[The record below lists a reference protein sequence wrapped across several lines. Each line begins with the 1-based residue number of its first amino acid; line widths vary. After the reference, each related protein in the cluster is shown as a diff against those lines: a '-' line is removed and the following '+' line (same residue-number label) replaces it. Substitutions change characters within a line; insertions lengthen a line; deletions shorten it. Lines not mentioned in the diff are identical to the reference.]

1 MQSMLPLRDLQL
13 RFFGAVS
20 RGGPIDAGLRAVV
33 REHGTLGAAARI
45 EIYADMYR
53 ARLVDVLREDFPRV
67 CALLGDETF
76 AAVAER
82 YLARHPSRQPSVRHL
97 GHRFAGHL
105 AVENLPHPFLA
116 DLAHLEWARV
126 EVFDAPDPEPLR
138 LADLAAIAPADW
150 PALTLRPIAACR
162 IVSSAWPV
170 HEIWA
175 TAGDGD
181 ARRAWPAVP
190 TRIRVW
196 REEWSVSHAAM
207 GAIEAAAFGVLQRG
221 VPFAEICAAAE
232 AGREPDAAAREV
244 GALLMRWLEDGL
256 LARRQAP

>member
-1 MQSMLPLRDLQL
+1 MLPLRDVQL
-13 RFFGAVS
+13 RFFAAIT
-20 RGGPIDAGLRAVV
+20 RGGPVDAGLRAVV
-33 REHGTLGAAARI
+33 REHGTLDAAARI

-67 CALLGDETF
+67 CALLGDEAFST
-76 AAVAER
+76 VAGR
-82 YLARHPSRQPSVRHL
+82 YLACHPSSHPSVRHL

-105 AVENLPHPFLA
+105 ATERLPQPFLA

-138 LADLAAIAPADW
+138 LADLAAIAPTDW

-162 IVSSAWPV
+162 VVSSAWPV

-175 TAGDGD
+175 AAADGD
-181 ARRAWPAVP
+181 AGGTWPAAP
-190 TRIRVW
+190 TTVRVW
-196 REEWSVSHAAM
+196 REGWSVSHAAM
-207 GAIEAAAFGVLQRG
+207 GAVEGEAFGILRRG
-221 VPFAEICAAAE
+221 VPFAEVCAAAE

-256 LARRQAP
+256 LARLPER